1 MGRITGLIPIIWLA
15 VSLAAIVEAISRASI
30 FMGHCHPTI
39 WATPIAYQIK
49 ASVGIDPLADVSC
62 GHEYVLTVRRAT
74 KPAHVTVTNEASHAV
89 TRAPEGELG
98 FTNCLADTICD
109 RHAPGA
115 AVGATVTPGIVPPA
129 VDSLALTRA
138 EGELAARS
146 ALASAETTPQAAS
159 RKPPAAAYED
169 EIYDAVAVA
178 AAMARRSGFSW
189 WWTARRSGAVRV
201 HL

>member
-1 MGRITGLIPIIWLA
+1 MRNC
-15 VSLAAIVEAISRASI
+15 R
-30 FMGHCHPTI
+30 PTVG
-39 WATPIAYQIK
+39 ATPAAHQNRPSI
-49 ASVGIDPLADVSC
+49 GIDPLADVSC

-74 KPAHVTVTNEASHAV
+74 KPTHVTVTNEANHPVAR
-89 TRAPEGELG
+89 TPEVELG

-115 AVGATVTPGIVPPA
+115 AVGATVTPRIVSPA
-129 VDSLALTRA
+129 VDSPVLTRA
-138 EGELAARS
+138 EGELAAKC
-146 ALASAETTPQAAS
+146 ALAPAETTPQAAG
-159 RKPPAAAYED
+159 RKPPAAAYEG

-178 AAMARRSGFSW
+178 AATSHRSGFYR